1 MAFKDLTDSEKK
13 LVISIPYRAG
23 IWMLHVDDNEKTS
36 IDDRK
41 ELQALEKAI
50 GQYAGMGEKMPFV
63 AFVCSHIAKSKVPYE
78 AWAKESDTEQFFDA
92 LAQSMDACTKN
103 LTRSEVKQYKQL
115 IWQIAMVVAQA
126 YGENK
131 DPDNEMHVNRFFEWV
146 GTFMGT
152 PSLKKIPEN
161 MSVREKSALQKLR
174 AVLKQ

>member
-1 MAFKDLTDSEKK
+1 MAFKDLTDSEKD

-23 IWMLHVDDNEKTS
+23 MWISHIDDNEKTG
-36 IDDRK
+36 IDNKK
-41 ELQALEKAI
+41 ERQALEKAI
-50 GQYAGMGEKMPFV
+50 DQYSNIGNKMPFV
-63 AFVCSHIAKSKVPYE
+63 AFVCSHIMKNKTAQTSWE
-78 AWAKESDTEQFFDA
+78 RDNETEQFFAA
-92 LAQSMDACTKN
+92 LSQAISICKKSLGKSD
-103 LTRSEVKQYKQL
+103 VKQYKQL
-115 IWQIAMVVAQA
+115 IWQMAMIVAQA

-146 GTFMGT
+146 GTFVGT